1 MEKKLRKGSDKKVC
15 GVCSGIAE
23 YFGWDVTMVR
33 IATVVISCFYGA
45 GLIAYVVGAIVM
57 PDKEKEEI

>member
-23 YFGWDVTMVR
+23 YFGWDVTVVR
-33 IATVVISCFYGA
+33 IATVVVSCLYGF
-45 GLIAYVVGAIVM
+45 GLLAYIAGAILM
-57 PDKEKEEI
+57 PNKEKEEI